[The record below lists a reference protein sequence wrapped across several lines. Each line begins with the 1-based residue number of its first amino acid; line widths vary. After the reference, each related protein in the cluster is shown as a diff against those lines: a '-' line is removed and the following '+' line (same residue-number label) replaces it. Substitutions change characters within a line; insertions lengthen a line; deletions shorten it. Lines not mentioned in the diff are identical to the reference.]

1 MYSQQETKYNREL
14 QETLNKLTVA
24 SVDQRES
31 EREQKMKECLESLKR
46 VFSGVHGRLLDLF
59 TPSQRKYAVPVSII
73 LGRNMDA
80 IIVDQ
85 QKTAIECIQV
95 LYFAS

>member
-1 MYSQQETKYNREL
+1 M
-14 QETLNKLTVA
+14 
-24 SVDQRES
+24 DQRES

-95 LYFAS
+95 LYCCCSCD